1 MISSDFMHETMLSQT
16 RIVQEEGGDENAFVA
31 AVKYVCRCILLGGN
45 WLAWKS
51 WTEQYKFLYIDEE
64 YDEEMEK
71 AWALHEEADILAV
84 QEKEGG
90 TDGEGEDT
98 TDDGEGGSEDE
109 DDESAPAKK
118 KTGGKAGKKEAKDS
132 KDKTGKK
139 PEAKESGH
147 KKDKKKDKKKGTK
160 KDKDKDKE
168 KDKDKD
174 KEDRKRTG
182 KKTALDKQIA
192 ASLAQT
198 KTMAQLLLE
207 GQTIEKLIKT
217 KEEWA
222 WARNEEASGKF
233 SATMKSLKA
242 ASGTS
247 FAQTMSQAKN
257 AKAVKN
263 SMAEKEL
270 TKNLE
275 TYLAKV
281 EPLCATL
288 RKQVTWLQDAH
299 EMKMKID

>member
-1 MISSDFMHETMLSQT
+1 MISTDFMHETMLSQT

-90 TDGEGEDT
+90 TDGEREDT

-147 KKDKKKDKKKGTK
+147 KKDKKKDTKKD

-174 KEDRKRTG
+174 KEDKKRTG
-182 KKTALDKQIA
+182 KKSALDKQIA

>member
-160 KDKDKDKE
+160 KDKEKD

-174 KEDRKRTG
+174 KEDKKRTG
-182 KKTALDKQIA
+182 KKSALDKQIA

>member
-109 DDESAPAKK
+109 DDEPAPAKK

-147 KKDKKKDKKKGTK
+147 KKDKKKDKKKDTK
-160 KDKDKDKE
+160 KDKE

-174 KEDRKRTG
+174 KDKEDKKRTG
-182 KKTALDKQIA
+182 KKSALDKQIA

>member
-132 KDKTGKK
+132 KDKTVKK

-147 KKDKKKDKKKGTK
+147 KKDKKKDKKKDTK
-160 KDKDKDKE
+160 KDKGKE

-174 KEDRKRTG
+174 KEDKKRTG
-182 KKTALDKQIA
+182 KKSALDKQIA

>member
-132 KDKTGKK
+132 KGKTGKK

-147 KKDKKKDKKKGTK
+147 KKDKKKEKKKDTK
-160 KDKDKDKE
+160 KDKE

-174 KEDRKRTG
+174 KDKEDKKRTG
-182 KKTALDKQIA
+182 KKSALDKQIA